1 MAADGTV
8 PWGEFDSSACSIART
23 MAWLGQPW
31 TVLVVRDLFNGVHRF
46 DELAEHL
53 GIARN
58 VLAKRLDSL
67 VEAGLVRKEDYREPG
82 RRTRKKY
89 LLTEAGWDLRP
100 VLIALMAFG
109 DAHFSDPR
117 GVPARVE
124 HAGCGGE
131 VSVRP
136 VCSESHDL
144 ARDAAV
150 RVVPGPGAEHH
161 R

>member
-8 PWGEFDSSACSIART
+8 PWRELDSSACSIARA
-23 MAWLGQPW
+23 MSWLGQPW
-31 TVLVVRDLFNGVHRF
+31 TVLVLRDLFNGVHRF

-67 VEAGLVRKEDYREPG
+67 VEAGLVRREDYQQPG
-82 RRTRKKY
+82 QRTRKKY

-100 VLIALMAFG
+100 VLVALMAFG
-109 DAHFSDPR
+109 DAHFSGPR
-117 GVPARVE
+117 GAPARVE

-131 VSVRP
+131 VSLRP
-136 VCSESHDL
+136 VCSEGHDL
-144 ARDAAV
+144 PREAPL
-150 RVVPGPGAEHH
+150 RVVPGPGAQP
-161 R
+161 RR